1 MRKVLEDLIFVGDVK
16 ETYKVVGHDW
26 TLKTLTSEEQM
37 AATDSTR
44 NYDNVARINALKTA
58 VLARSIIELDGIA
71 MKDIRENIEF
81 LGTISQS
88 IIDLV
93 YDKYLE
99 LQRKQDEELK
109 NVDEDLKN

>member
-1 MRKVLEDLIFVGDVK
+1 MRKVLEDLVFIGEVK
-16 ETYKVVGHDW
+16 ETYKVVGHEW
-26 TLKTLTSEEQM
+26 TLKTLTSEEQI

-44 NYDNVARINALKTA
+44 NYDNVSRINALKTA
-58 VLARSIIELDGIA
+58 VLARSIVELDGIV
-71 MKDIRENIEF
+71 MKDFRENIEF
-81 LGTISQS
+81 LGTISQP

-99 LQRKQDEELK
+99 LQKKQDEELK